1 MINYYLYLIDFVGD
15 ILEINDDGNIIT
27 IKQMINVIIF
37 RIKK

>member
-1 MINYYLYLIDFVGD
+1 MMIYYLYLIDLVGD